1 MNSSIVKSALLFVIP
16 LLLFSSCAQTEIS
29 KLDGN
34 WRLFWINDLSDPD
47 VYIWQFAD
55 GELTIIQ
62 FEPDNPNGAT
72 VAGRAQYETS
82 SEFLAARVSISGHVQ
97 SASAGSVNSMIS
109 NGVWTIDKINGEVL
123 RLSTTDQPGSGGSY
137 IIREF
142 TREN

>member
-1 MNSSIVKSALLFVIP
+1 MKSSIVKSALLFAIP
-16 LLLFSSCAQTEIS
+16 LLMFSSCAQTEIS

-34 WRLFWINDLSDPD
+34 WRLFWINDLADPD

-55 GELTIIQ
+55 GELTILQ
-62 FEPDNPNGAT
+62 FQPDNPNGVT
-72 VAGRAQYETS
+72 VAARGQYKTS
-82 SEFLAARVSISGHVQ
+82 TEFLAARVTISGFVQ
-97 SASAGSVNSMIS
+97 SATQGSVNSMLS

>member
-1 MNSSIVKSALLFVIP
+1 MKSSIVKSALLFAIP
-16 LLLFSSCAQTEIS
+16 LLMLSSCAQTEIS

-34 WRLFWINDLSDPD
+34 WRLFWINDLTDPD

-82 SEFLAARVSISGHVQ
+82 SEFLSASISVTGHVQ
-97 SASAGSVNSMIS
+97 SVTAGTVNSQIS
-109 NGVWTIDKINGEVL
+109 NGVWKIDKIDNEVL
-123 RLSTTDQPGSGGSY
+123 RLSTTDQSGSGGSY

-142 TREN
+142 KREN

>member
-1 MNSSIVKSALLFVIP
+1 MNSSIVKSVLLFVIP
-16 LLLFSSCAQTEIS
+16 LFLFSSCAKTEIS
-29 KLDGN
+29 KLEGN
-34 WRLFWINDLSDPD
+34 WRLFWINNLADPD
-47 VYIWQFAD
+47 VYQWQFAD

-82 SEFLAARVSISGHVQ
+82 TGFLGARISITGHVQ

-109 NGVWTIDKINGEVL
+109 NGVWQIDKIDNEVM
-123 RLSTTDQPGSGGSY
+123 RLSTTDQEGSGGSY

-142 TREN
+142 TRDD